1 MKGVRRTMPQNFTI
15 VLLSLVLTGLAG
27 SNFCRAQD
35 QDDGI
40 AIDDN
45 TQGYD
50 DISSSNKNFSYLT
63 QRARSKAASGSGDVV
78 LSDAGA
84 LNSVILQSGAQI
96 NGDVVIIDDS
106 SGDKTVLSR

>member
-1 MKGVRRTMPQNFTI
+1 MRRTI
-15 VLLSLVLTGLAG
+15 ALLLLSLALTGLVG
-27 SNFCRAQD
+27 VELSSAQD

-50 DISSSNKNFSYLT
+50 DISSSSKNFSYLT

-84 LNSVILQSGAQI
+84 LNSVILESGAQI

>member
-1 MKGVRRTMPQNFTI
+1 MKHAGRTMPQHFTI
-15 VLLSLVLTGLAG
+15 ILLLLLLIGLAG
-27 SNFCRAQD
+27 GSLCRAQD

-63 QRARSKAASGSGDVV
+63 QRARSKAASGTGDVV

>member
-1 MKGVRRTMPQNFTI
+1 MLKNITMFM
-15 VLLSLVLTGLAG
+15 LLLVLTGLAG
-27 SNFCRAQD
+27 ANFCSAQD

-45 TQGYD
+45 TQGYG

-84 LNSVILQSGAQI
+84 LNSVILESGAQI
-96 NGDVVIIDDS
+96 NGDVVIIDES
-106 SGDKTVLSR
+106 SGDKTVLSQ

>member
-1 MKGVRRTMPQNFTI
+1 MPKNITMFM
-15 VLLSLVLTGLAG
+15 LSLALTGLAG
-27 SNFCRAQD
+27 ANVCPAQD

-45 TQGYD
+45 TQGYG

-84 LNSVILQSGAQI
+84 LNSVILESGAQI
-96 NGDVVIIDDS
+96 NGDVVIIDES
-106 SGDKTVLSR
+106 SGDKTVLSQ

>member
-1 MKGVRRTMPQNFTI
+1 MRRTI
-15 VLLSLVLTGLAG
+15 ALLLLSLALTGLVG
-27 SNFCRAQD
+27 VEFSSAQD

-50 DISSSNKNFSYLT
+50 DISSSSKNFSYLT

-84 LNSVILQSGAQI
+84 LNSVILESGAQI

>member
-1 MKGVRRTMPQNFTI
+1 MPKNITI
-15 VLLSLVLTGLAG
+15 FMLSLALTGLAG
-27 SNFCRAQD
+27 ANFCRAQD

-45 TQGYD
+45 TQGYE

-84 LNSVILQSGAQI
+84 LNSVILESGAQI
-96 NGDVVIIDDS
+96 NGDVVIIDES
-106 SGDKTVLSR
+106 SGDKTVLSQ